1 MESEEIM
8 AEFIQVM
15 TTIDSKEGAQKIAE
29 ALVAKRLAACV
40 QVAGPITSTYWWQG
54 EMEIAQEWLCI
65 AKTRSE
71 LYERVEQAIGEIH
84 PYDTPEIVVLPLI
97 TGNKGYL
104 DWIIG
109 ETTK

>member
-1 MESEEIM
+1 M

-54 EMEIAQEWLCI
+54 EMEIAQEWQCI
-65 AKTRSE
+65 AKTCNE

-97 TGNKGYL
+97 TGNKRYL

-109 ETTK
+109 ETTQ